1 VVILLA
7 LKYIPHTPLEYVQKF
22 ATKEAADAATGGK
35 KPDEDDEDEEMS
47 APDSDSDE

>member
-1 VVILLA
+1 VVILLP
-7 LKYIPHTPLEYVQKF
+7 LTYITYVPLEYVQKF